1 MAYHTLFFVDFYLS
15 ANEESFES
23 RDFQR
28 ENYHFF
34 GRLPYPPFETAT
46 ADDPYPRDV
55 LLNYVELC
63 REKARRSLA
72 AETAES
78 LAGES
83 GFWWYKITRAE
94 FHLNNIRHLQ
104 HHTA

>member
-1 MAYHTLFFVDFYLS
+1 M
-15 ANEESFES
+15 
-23 RDFQR
+23 
-28 ENYHFF
+28 
-34 GRLPYPPFETAT
+34 
-46 ADDPYPRDV
+46 